1 MVFLPDGKNQ
11 TKSKEDDLGSTLE
24 SYKMNH
30 PTVYPY
36 LFETAR
42 LVRSLRN
49 YLACGQLVTEGA
61 FSNADALNQIFW
73 AIPDEASGAI
83 VVDFLVDVAVPK
95 LLADVLR
102 SLDQKHPNISSS
114 EEQVGQTNLTEMSFG

>member
-1 MVFLPDGKNQ
+1 
-11 TKSKEDDLGSTLE
+11 
-24 SYKMNH
+24 MNH

-49 YLACGQLVTEGA
+49 YLECGQLVTEGA

-114 EEQVGQTNLTEMSFG
+114 EEQVGETNLTEMSFE